1 MPLRWRSLLPASPG
15 ALKPVQRAERV
26 RRVRLEPCLAAPMPP
41 PDPLAPWL
49 KQRLGVELR
58 GRRPVG
64 GGCIHS
70 AWRLELADG
79 RRWFAKT
86 NGASSLPVLEAEA
99 EGLQALA
106 MVAGEA
112 GPLVPV
118 PLAWGVAGASAVLVL
133 SWLDLEGGRSAAQ
146 APQWHALGAAL
157 ACLHRRSLTLSCVV
171 ADQVGSAFGWP
182 RDNVIGA
189 FPQRNGWHDDWGRFF
204 VERRLAPQLEHLA
217 RSGTPLAQAQSLLER
232 AGQWL
237 AEHRP
242 DPCLVHG
249 DLWSGNAALTTA
261 GQGAIF
267 DPAAYRGD
275 REVDLAMARLF
286 GGFPAAF
293 FAGYVG
299 EWPLPPGH
307 RFRSDLY
314 NLYHLLNHAN
324 LFGGSYL
331 GQCQASIEKLLD
343 QGAAQEGG

>member
-1 MPLRWRSLLPASPG
+1 M
-15 ALKPVQRAERV
+15 V
-26 RRVRLEPCLAAPMPP
+26 AA
-41 PDPLAPWL
+41 DNLTPWL
-49 KQRLGVELR
+49 AERLGVALA
-58 GRRPVG
+58 GCTPVG

-70 AWRLELADG
+70 AWRLDLADG
-79 RRWFAKT
+79 SRLFAKT
-86 NGASSLPVLEAEA
+86 NAAASLPLLEAEA
-99 EGLQALA
+99 EGLQALKVA
-106 MVAGEA
+106 AGEA

-118 PLAWGVAGASAVLVL
+118 PLALGVAGADAVLVL
-133 SWLDLEGGRSAAQ
+133 SWLELEGGRSAAQ
-146 APQWHALGAAL
+146 SPPWRRLGAAL
-157 ACLHRRSLTLSCVV
+157 AGLHRNSLTRCCV
-171 ADQVGSAFGWP
+171 AEDRLGSSFGWP

-217 RSGTPLAQAQSLLER
+217 CSGTPLAQAQSLLER
-232 AGQWL
+232 SGQWL

-249 DLWSGNAALTTA
+249 DLWSGNAALSTA

-267 DPAAYRGD
+267 DPAVYRGD

-293 FAGYVG
+293 FAGYEA

-331 GQCQASIEKLLD
+331 GQCQATIEKLLD
-343 QGAAQEGG
+343 QGAIQEGS